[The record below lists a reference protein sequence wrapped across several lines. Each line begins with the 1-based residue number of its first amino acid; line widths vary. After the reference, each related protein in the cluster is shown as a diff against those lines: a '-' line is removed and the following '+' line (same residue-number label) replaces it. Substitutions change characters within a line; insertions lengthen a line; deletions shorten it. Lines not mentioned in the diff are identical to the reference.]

1 MKGICYKEPLFHA
14 TIEKRKEQTRRI
26 MHIQPID
33 GRNWGVRT
41 LLDSTGR
48 DNKKNIGKNFYSIFD
63 GLETTERYK
72 RYFSPKYKVGDVV
85 YLKEPYCQD
94 CDTIKH
100 EHSTEWIANGKFRY
114 KYNGDEISELAKDSY
129 GFGKWKNKLFM
140 PASAARYFIKI
151 VGVRAERLQDIS
163 DEDCLKEGIFYER
176 EICYPYS
183 ILYGNGFSAKT
194 RKELWDEH
202 YGTMIKAENG
212 TRCLGF
218 KTPQEAYASLINK
231 ISGKDTWDINPFVWV
246 YDFAL
251 CNNDGNLI

>member
-14 TIEKRKEQTRRI
+14 VIEKRKKQTRRI

-48 DNKKNIGKNFYSIFD
+48 DNKKNIGKNFYSILD

-72 RYFSPKYKVGDVV
+72 RYFSPKYKVGEVA

-94 CDTIKH
+94 CDIIKY
-100 EHSTEWIANGKFRY
+100 ENSTEWKANGKFRY
-114 KYNGDEISELAKDSY
+114 KYNGDEISELAKDSL

-140 PASAARYFIKI
+140 PESAARYFIKI

-163 DEDCLKEGIFYER
+163 GEDCLKEGIVKRNNENV
-176 EICYPYS
+176 
-183 ILYGNGFSAKT
+183 YGLNIDTNHIS
-194 RKELWDEH
+194 
-202 YGTMIKAENG
+202 N
-212 TRCLGF
+212 LG
-218 KTPQEAYASLINK
+218 KKPQEAYASLINK

-246 YDFAL
+246 YDFEL
-251 CNNDGNLI
+251 CNKEGNLI